1 MPQLKP
7 RGSWYWVKF
16 DPRDKGS
23 GAALAQLRKG
33 VGRQAGSV
41 PELWRYHAVVISDY
55 EADTGVVS
63 APLAAE
69 HAALTLFAVH
79 QQSQDTSMHRADE
92 HLGIALRKLRA
103 SKQFK
108 DNPEALD
115 RRVNSA
121 ATATSVA
128 ELVHHL
134 RGLVTL
140 LRGEH
145 LPIDYTRLAQDIADW
160 HHPDTRARA
169 RSRWGA
175 QYYAWNSTTAPAAAT
190 AE

>member
-1 MPQLKP
+1 MAKLKS
-7 RGSWYWVKF
+7 RGAWYWAKF
-16 DPRDKGS
+16 DPNDKGS
-23 GAALAQLRKG
+23 GAALAQIRKG
-33 VGRQAGSV
+33 VGRPAGSV
-41 PELWRYHAVVISDY
+41 PELWRYHKAVISDY
-55 EADTGVVS
+55 EAKHGVVS
-63 APLAAE
+63 QPLVAE

-79 QQSQDTSMHRADE
+79 QQSQEASMHLGDE
-92 HLGIALRKLRA
+92 HLGAALRKLRA

-115 RRVNSA
+115 RRVNAA

-134 RGLVTL
+134 RGLITL
-140 LRGEH
+140 LRGQH
-145 LPIDYTRLAQDIADW
+145 LPIDYTQLAQDIADW

-169 RSRWGA
+169 RGRWGA
-175 QYYAWNSTTAPAAAT
+175 QYYTWNSATAPAT